1 MLVRLRTLYD
11 PNLNVYK
18 KGNLYQINK
27 LLLHIHLIFGY
38 KLRLKYISFV
48 RNY

>member
-11 PNLNVYK
+11 PRDYK

-38 KLRLKYISFV
+38 KLRLKYIAFV
-48 RNY
+48 RND

>member
-1 MLVRLRTLYD
+1 MLVRLRTLYK
-11 PNLNVYK
+11 VYK

-38 KLRLKYISFV
+38 KLRLKYIAFV